1 MPLQNASGE
10 VRLTGH
16 YQKRLRQWLA
26 LNLPQFAAMTTES
39 TATHSR
45 REQQNTPLA
54 GSTAALVLVLDY
66 LYELRGGK
74 EHDKIE
80 QLRQQLAT
88 DPTRRHFLG
97 RFGAGGL
104 LQMIQEAGL
113 PLHPLLDRVQAWCEQ
128 DLQQQV
134 ERTATTQ
141 LQQTAGLRNFA
152 IGGLVGAALAGLSWA
167 WLQQV
172 FTSPK
177 TKSKKGES
185 RSDRRALND
194 TH

>member
-1 MPLQNASGE
+1 MSVQNVASE

-16 YQKRLRQWLA
+16 HQKRLRQWLE
-26 LNLPQFAAMTTES
+26 LNLPQFATMTTES

-45 REQQNTPLA
+45 REQLDAPLA
-54 GSTAALVLVLDY
+54 GSTAALVLVLNY
-66 LYELRGGK
+66 LYELREGK
-74 EHDKIE
+74 EREKIE
-80 QLRQQLAT
+80 QLRQRLAT

-104 LQMIQEAGL
+104 WQMIQEVGL
-113 PLHPLLDRVQAWCEQ
+113 PLQPLLDRVQRWCEQ

-134 ERTATTQ
+134 ERAATTQ

-152 IGGLVGAALAGLSWA
+152 IGGLIGAALAGLSWA

-185 RSDRRALND
+185 RSDRQAE
-194 TH
+194 